1 MSDEIIQST
10 GLIPGQEPT
19 GTIQPAGSFS
29 QELSLDRL
37 TTELYI
43 ARAVKAVNGLGW
55 QLASILNNTIIC
67 HTNGIGNSLGESVT
81 ISVTTDKVIFTSKAM
96 NEYYTHDGRNEANCA
111 QFVAAMATIA
121 KHEEEVERRTSPLLR
136 EQYGALVPS
145 KTYLV
150 TPLLIYINIAVFIC
164 MVISGVS
171 IMSPAVPALF
181 NWGGNFRSAVLD
193 GQAWRLFTSM
203 FLHGGIAHLLMNM
216 YALLYIGIML
226 EPLLGKFR
234 FGAAYLLSGICGSL
248 LSITFHAYSV
258 GVGASGAIFG
268 LYGVFLSMLTTNH
281 IQKTAR
287 KTLLRS
293 ILFFVVFNLMYGMQG
308 NTDNAAH
315 IGGLLGG
322 LAIGYIYFPGISSK
336 HDIKRQLITTSVLT
350 LSVIALT
357 VFSMFTLKDDIAIYQ
372 QKMQKFADME
382 SMALEVFKMKS
393 DSKKEDVLYYIKDRG
408 NYYWNEDIK
417 IIKDVQ
423 QLDLPPNVQE
433 KNKKLLAYCN
443 LRIKMYDLMY
453 DQLTNDNN
461 AHENEI
467 NEYRVQIEELL
478 NTLKEK

>member
-1 MSDEIIQST
+1 MPDEINLST
-10 GLIPGQEPT
+10 DVL
-19 GTIQPAGSFS
+19 QPAGSFS
-29 QELSLDRL
+29 QELSLDHL
-37 TTELYI
+37 SPELYI
-43 ARAVKAVNGLGW
+43 ARAAKAVTNLGW
-55 QLASILNNTIIC
+55 QLVSILNDTLIC

-81 ISVTTDKVIFTSKAM
+81 INVNTSGVVFTSRSM
-96 NEYYTHDGRNEANCA
+96 NEYYIHDGRNEANGA
-111 QFVAAMATIA
+111 QFVAAMAAIA
-121 KHEEEVERRTSPLLR
+121 KHDEEIERRTNPMFR

-171 IMSPAVPALF
+171 IFSPAVPALYS
-181 NWGGNFRSAVLD
+181 WGGNFRSAVLD
-193 GQAWRLFTSM
+193 GQWWRLFTNM

-216 YALLYIGIML
+216 YALLYIGVML

-248 LSITFHAYSV
+248 LSITFHSFSV

-287 KTLLRS
+287 NTMLRS
-293 ILFFVVFNLMYGMQG
+293 ILFFVVFNLVYGMQG

-315 IGGLLGG
+315 IGGLISG
-322 LAIGYIYFPGISSK
+322 LAIGYIYFPGITGR
-336 HDIKRQLITTSVLT
+336 HDIKRQLITTSLIA
-350 LSVIALT
+350 LSVIALS
-357 VFSMFTLKDDIAIYQ
+357 VFAIFNLNDDIGIYQ
-372 QKMQKFADME
+372 QKMQKFADMD

-393 DSKKEDVLYYIKDRG
+393 DAKKEDILYYIKDRG
-408 NYYWNEDIK
+408 IYYWNEDIK
-417 IIKDVQ
+417 IVKDVQ

-433 KNKKLLAYCN
+433 KNKKLLTYCN

-453 DQLTNDNN
+453 DQLSNDNN

-467 NEYRVQIEELL
+467 NEYRVQIEEIL